1 MFYGS
6 RPGNPFVAA
15 LLRRDRDPRPPL
27 QVANGTRADTM
38 PGPQVA
44 SDAPAEAVKAAWL
57 PLMTGQPVPMLG
69 EAVPDVDPGYD
80 E

>member
-1 MFYGS
+1 MPYGS
-6 RPGNPFVAA
+6 RTGNPVVAA

-38 PGPQVA
+38 PGPQVRDE
-44 SDAPAEAVKAAWL
+44 DAATATRTAWL
-57 PLMTGQPVPMLG
+57 PVMPGQPVPMIG
-69 EAVPDVDPGYD
+69 EEVPDVDPGYD

>member
-1 MFYGS
+1 MPYGS
-6 RPGNPFVAA
+6 HRRNLVVAA
-15 LLRRDRDPRPPL
+15 LHKRYRDPRPPL

-44 SDAPAEAVKAAWL
+44 DPTLADSVSAAWL
-57 PLMTGQPVPMLG
+57 PLIIGQAIPMQG
-69 EAVPDVDPGYD
+69 EAVTDVEPGYD

>member
-1 MFYGS
+1 MPYGS
-6 RPGNPFVAA
+6 HRRNPVVAA
-15 LLRRDRDPRPPL
+15 LLRRQRDPRPPL

-44 SDAPAEAVKAAWL
+44 STSFADDVKAAWL
-57 PLMTGQPVPMLG
+57 PTIPGQSVPMLG
-69 EAVPDVDPGYD
+69 EVVSDVDPGYD

>member
-1 MFYGS
+1 MPYGS
-6 RPGNPFVAA
+6 RRGNPVVAA
-15 LLRRDRDPRPPL
+15 LYRRDIDPRPPL

-44 SDAPAEAVKAAWL
+44 SEAPAEAVRQAWL
-57 PLMTGQPVPMLG
+57 PVTPGQLIPMLG
-69 EAVPDVDPGYD
+69 EAVFDDEPGFD